1 MGNVYCECIQNER
14 KFDYLILT
22 NFIIIENIIL
32 FLFNIINLFRNAYRN
47 AEKCAISFSQLEIT
61 LSGDMSWFLP
71 KNY

>member
-32 FLFNIINLFRNAYRN
+32 FLFNIINLFRIIYILLFATSSNKGQA
-47 AEKCAISFSQLEIT
+47 
-61 LSGDMSWFLP
+61 MW
-71 KNY
+71 